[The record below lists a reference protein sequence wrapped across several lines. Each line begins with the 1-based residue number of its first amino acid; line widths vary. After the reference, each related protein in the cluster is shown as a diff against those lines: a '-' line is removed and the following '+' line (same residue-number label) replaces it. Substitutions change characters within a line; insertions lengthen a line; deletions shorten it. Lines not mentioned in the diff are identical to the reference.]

1 MKILLVS
8 RTNGKCILSHL
19 NTQRSMKVKRG
30 GLRMQDWKTVDQMAE
45 VENTRLAMTDQS
57 QSW

>member
-1 MKILLVS
+1 
-8 RTNGKCILSHL
+8 
-19 NTQRSMKVKRG
+19 MKVKRG